1 LLSTVGDTS
10 SRVDDIAGMTRLLVL
25 GSIALSV
32 RPAEACTGCKPP
44 TEAELVDAAKRV
56 FGGKVVAVGAKTIT
70 LEVDAV
76 WKGAATKTEVFE
88 TTCWWARKPGAKLI
102 VLDRAGKPSK
112 WFSQCLE
119 VSRDSATTRARIDK
133 LAGTPREP

>member
-1 LLSTVGDTS
+1 LSRDDTS
-10 SRVDDIAGMTRLLVL
+10 ARPDDTPGMTRLLVL
-25 GSIALSV
+25 GLIVVSA
-32 RPAEACTGCKPP
+32 RPAAACRGCKPP

-56 FGGKVVAVGAKTIT
+56 FGGKVVAAGAKTIT

-76 WKGAATKTEVFE
+76 WKGSATTTEVFE

-102 VLDRAGKPSK
+102 ILDRAGKPSK

-119 VSRDSATTRARIDK
+119 VRRDSATIRARMDK
-133 LAGTPREP
+133 LAGASRKP